1 MISISHGSN
10 AAPSLLRLF
19 RCLLCR
25 LFCWLVE
32 DEEEEGISSSRS
44 EKDTLSLSTVLEEN
58 MVVILLFRFGFG
70 IRCCC

>member
-1 MISISHGSN
+1 
-10 AAPSLLRLF
+10 
-19 RCLLCR
+19 
-25 LFCWLVE
+25 VE